1 MLLAFFK
8 TLMALLLC
16 LSFVGQT
23 MASSVMSYKMLSMN
37 IMMQMDNES
46 TSTVKPTSNIMKN
59 MGSHCAYMM
68 ANSTANDTEPSTIS
82 STMLDKTKNCCN
94 DNCKCFSG
102 MCVSAFSFNQNLIND
117 IIFNDHTKFI
127 SVNDLFKSQ
136 RLTSLY
142 KPPIIS

>member
-1 MLLAFFK
+1 MLLAFSK

-23 MASSVMSYKMLSMN
+23 MASTVMSYEMLSMN
-37 IMMQMDNES
+37 TMMQMNNES
-46 TSTVKPTSNIMKN
+46 ASTTTSTSKIMKN

-68 ANSTANDTEPSTIS
+68 ANSTANDAEPSTIP
-82 STMLDKTKNCCN
+82 STMLDNTKNCCTE
-94 DNCKCFSG
+94 NCKCFSG
-102 MCVSAFSFNQNLIND
+102 MCVSAFSLNQNLIND
-117 IIFNDHTKFI
+117 IIFNDHTKII
-127 SVNDLFKSQ
+127 SVSGLFKSQ